1 MIRKQNK
8 YIFNKPCHCYLSS
21 QMSMCCRC
29 VDCRVENSRGNNLNY
44 EPNANIKHQ
53 ECEYNRYLDNIS
65 AMLVDPFVSL
75 IGIV

>member
-21 QMSMCCRC
+21 QMSICCRC

-44 EPNANIKHQ
+44 EPNANIT
-53 ECEYNRYLDNIS
+53 NIKNVNTT
-65 AMLVDPFVSL
+65 AIWTTLVQCWLTPLSVL
-75 IGIV
+75 LE